1 MTIAVFGA
9 TGQLG
14 RLTLQ
19 ALLDRGVPAD
29 EIRALGRDQGRLDEL
44 AAQGFATY
52 AIDLN
57 DPTTLQIPLKGVDEV
72 LLISGSEVGRRV
84 LQHKAAIEAAA
95 AAGVRRVVYTSAPK
109 ATTTTLVLAPE
120 HKVTEELLAESGLAT
135 TILRNGWYTEN
146 YVQDFERARA
156 TGTIANS
163 VGSGRIAG
171 AARADYAEAAAVVLT
186 TDAHDGAVYELSGDV
201 AWSFDD
207 FAATASRV
215 LGTEVTYQEITP
227 EQQREGLTAAG
238 VPAEFVEMLIALDAN
253 AREGLLAETNG
264 DLSRLIDRPTTPLE
278 DTLRSWA

>member
-29 EIRALGRDQGRLDEL
+29 QIRALGRDQARLDEL
-44 AAQGFATY
+44 AAHGFTTY

-57 DPTTLQIPLKGVDEV
+57 DPATLEVPLKGVDDV

-84 LQHKAAIEAAA
+84 PQHKAAIEAAA

-109 ATTTTLVLAPE
+109 ATTTALVLAPE
-120 HKVTEELLAESGLAT
+120 HKATEELLAESGLAT

-146 YVQDFERARA
+146 YSQDFAQARA

-163 VGSGRIAG
+163 VGPGRIAG
-171 AARADYAEAAAVVLT
+171 AARADYAEAAALVLT
-186 TDAHDGAVYELSGDV
+186 TDGHDGAVYELSGDV

-207 FAATASRV
+207 FAQAASRV

-227 EQQREGLTAAG
+227 EQQRESLIAAG
-238 VPAEFVEMLIALDAN
+238 VPAEFIETLIALDAN
-253 AREGLLAETNG
+253 AREGLLAETTG

-278 DTLRSWA
+278 DTLRTWA

>member
-19 ALLDRGVPAD
+19 ALLDRGVPAA
-29 EIRALGRDQGRLDEL
+29 EIRALGRDQARLAEL
-44 AAQGFATY
+44 AAGGFATY

-57 DPTTLQIPLKGVDEV
+57 DPNTLEVPLKGVDEV
-72 LLISGSEVGRRV
+72 LLISGSEIGRRV
-84 LQHKAAIEAAA
+84 PQHRAAIEAAA
-95 AAGVRRVVYTSAPK
+95 AAGVGRVVYTSAPK
-109 ATTTTLVLAPE
+109 ATTTDLVLAPE
-120 HKVTEELLAESGLAT
+120 HKATEELLAESGLAT

-146 YVQDFERARA
+146 YLQDFEQARA
-156 TGTIANS
+156 TGSVANS

-171 AARADYAEAAAVVLT
+171 APRADYAEAAAVVLT
-186 TDAHDGAVYELSGDV
+186 TDGHDGAVYELSGDV

-207 FAATASRV
+207 FAATAGRA

-227 EQQREGLTAAG
+227 DQQRDAMVAAG

-253 AREGLLAETNG
+253 ARDGLLGETSG
-264 DLSRLIDRPTTPLE
+264 DLSRLINRPTTPLE
-278 DTLRSWA
+278 DTLRTWA